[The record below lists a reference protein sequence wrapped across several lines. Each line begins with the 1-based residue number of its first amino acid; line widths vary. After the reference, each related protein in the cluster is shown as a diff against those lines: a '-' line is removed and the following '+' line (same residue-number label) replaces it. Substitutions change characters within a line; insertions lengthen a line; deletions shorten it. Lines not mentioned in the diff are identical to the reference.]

1 MKIFGKKNTQ
11 EIRDE
16 EEENSKLKLQRTKE
30 GIILE
35 VFEALQDDIYKG
47 ISRID
52 ERVMRELEVKIG
64 DPIIIKGIRK
74 TVAIAEKAYS
84 ADVGE
89 GIIRIDSILRKNA
102 GVEVGST
109 VSISKADIKPAKKI
123 TIAPAQKN
131 IMVQA
136 KSDGLKKSL
145 FGRVLMKGD
154 LLVLGGVK
162 RKGDLFSEDMGDFN
176 DLFNDM
182 FGNMGMGNLG
192 EGVSQIK
199 FIVVNITPENQ
210 PVIIDEKTEVVLN
223 PKAIEIPIKEISK
236 IGEKIPENKIILLK
250 KLPSNIKE
258 YYEVKNISEILKLY
272 NKNNN
277 FPVNKYEDD
286 EKRVIMI
293 GNYYYSESKKEKIIK

>member
-123 TIAPAQKN
+123 TIAP
-131 IMVQA
+131 VQENVVVQG
-136 KSDGLKKSL
+136 DPEIFRRGLS
-145 FGRVLMKGD
+145 
-154 LLVLGGVK
+154 
-162 RKGDLFSEDMGDFN
+162 
-176 DLFNDM
+176 
-182 FGNMGMGNLG
+182 
-192 EGVSQIK
+192 
-199 FIVVNITPENQ
+199 
-210 PVIIDEKTEVVLN
+210 
-223 PKAIEIPIKEISK
+223 
-236 IGEKIPENKIILLK
+236 
-250 KLPSNIKE
+250 
-258 YYEVKNISEILKLY
+258 
-272 NKNNN
+272 
-277 FPVNKYEDD
+277 
-286 EKRVIMI
+286 
-293 GNYYYSESKKEKIIK
+293 